1 VLRGVASV
9 DPLVERT
16 TLARM
21 AGLEESTAYV
31 DEHGIPE
38 ETWPGGVRSGSPKS
52 PAGRC
57 RGSRRSNG
65 RGACSGS
72 LVHLYVHA
80 VVVAAPPGV
89 RSGGLFDRGCLR
101 CRRARCRGL
110 RPLRRT
116 STASRRRTNSVAVA
130 LWIAELTGGLCPS
143 DSRRS
148 IQVTSRSFRRV
159 SSASSTRCRPGSR
172 SAERRNDSGP
182 ETPQSPP
189 GPESAACFLRGT
201 EESVDPGSQPRCER
215 RTVARRCSPSV

>member
-1 VLRGVASV
+1 MRSPPMRWRRDGREMRSSGSGSTASRSSRAEDFGFGHRSGQNPERSSVGKRRPKERARGPGRLHPIERRTDAVLRGVASV

-101 CRRARCRGL
+101 CRRARCSRISTAMST
-110 RPLRRT
+110 R
-116 STASRRRTNSVAVA
+116 TASRRRTIR
-130 LWIAELTGGLCPS
+130 W
-143 DSRRS
+143 R
-148 IQVTSRSFRRV
+148 SRSG
-159 SSASSTRCRPGSR
+159 SPNSPAASARPIREGRSR
-172 SAERRNDSGP
+172 
-182 ETPQSPP
+182 
-189 GPESAACFLRGT
+189 
-201 EESVDPGSQPRCER
+201 
-215 RTVARRCSPSV
+215 